1 MIIPYDIIGYVTDR
15 FQDVKFSDSEAE
27 IRVCSIFCEDRK
39 FKLYINRESGLW
51 ICFKSQQ
58 KGNFISLVAQIEGI
72 SYAAAEQKL
81 TLKYADSAIKKYVI
95 EHKTVTDLN
104 LLDDTL
110 VVPYEIETNANP
122 FVSNAWIYLFERK
135 LLHPG
140 QNFRVG
146 ISGVL
151 ENRLVIPF
159 VVNGTT
165 IFFQA
170 RALNSSVVPRYYN
183 CKQNKKST
191 ILYPYNTNANYV
203 VVCEGP
209 LDAISLQIAGINA
222 TSIMGSSISYEQLRA
237 LKMFGGRLVAGFD
250 NDKPGK
256 DALRK
261 FSRETKKMNIPAIDF
276 IFPKD
281 NYKDWNE
288 MLKAEENVYSYI
300 MDGKKPFTEEDRL
313 LMLTSEL

>member
-15 FQDVKFSDSEAE
+15 FQDVKFSDTEAE
-27 IRVCSIFCEDRK
+27 IRICSIFCEDRK
-39 FKLYINRESGLW
+39 FKLYINAESGLW

-81 TLKYADSAIKKYVI
+81 ALKYADSAIRKYVI

-110 VVPYEIETNANP
+110 AVPYDIETNANP
-122 FVSNAWIYLFERK
+122 FILNAWVYLFERK

-146 ISGVL
+146 INGVL

-191 ILYPYNTNANYV
+191 FLYPYNTNANYV

-288 MLKAEENVYSYI
+288 MLKAEENVYSYV